1 MIQKGLNLRF
11 SNQNCEN
18 YYQSALSLKLP
29 VRLLPEIDGF
39 EVYFGKKR
47 YFFRGANHHMNGFT
61 SANISKNKY
70 STLLLL
76 KKAGFPV
83 PRFKAISEQD
93 CQEHPLKDLISEL
106 NFPLVAK
113 PTIDGRKGEGVVCNI
128 KTIKALQSYLD
139 DGWETR
145 EFINIEEF
153 HNHLNSYRVLVL
165 KGKVIGVVKRFPAMV
180 IGDGQHSIH
189 ELIKRDN
196 VLREKTN
203 EILKPIMIDEE
214 CLTCLDEAGLALDDI
229 PHDGQVIQL
238 GYTTNTSRGGTVIS
252 LGKKIPKDNERYFA
266 KAARVVDL
274 NLVGFDVLCEDI
286 YEPFTSS
293 QGVFIE
299 TNFSPSTRIHE
310 EFGIKPVRV
319 TRIILKDLIK
329 RHPFR
334 YALHR
339 LALVCNTFYARIVLA
354 SLGCVALVW
363 MFGFMK

>member
-1 MIQKGLNLRF
+1 MIQQGINLRF
-11 SNQNCEN
+11 SNKNCDN
-18 YYQSALSLKLP
+18 YYQSALNLKLP

-39 EVYFGKKR
+39 EVFFGKKR
-47 YFFRGANHHMNGFT
+47 YFFRGAHHHMNGYT

-70 STLLLL
+70 STLMLL
-76 KKAGFPV
+76 KNAGFPV
-83 PRFKAISEQD
+83 PNFKTISEQD
-93 CQEHPLKDLISEL
+93 CHEHTLEQWVSDL

-113 PTIDGRKGEGVVCNI
+113 PTVDGRRGEGVVCNI
-128 KTIKALQSYLD
+128 KTIKALQSYLH
-139 DGWETR
+139 DGWKTA

-165 KGKVIGVVKRFPAMV
+165 KGKVIGIVKRFPAMV
-180 IGDGQHSIH
+180 LGDGQHTIH

-196 VLREKTN
+196 VSREKTN
-203 EILKPIMIDEE
+203 EILKPIIVDEE

-229 PHDGQVIQL
+229 PQEGQIIQL

-252 LGKKIPKDNERYFA
+252 LGDKIPKANEQYFA

-286 YEPFTSS
+286 YKPFSS
-293 QGVFIE
+293 SKGVFIE

-319 TRIILKDLIK
+319 TRIILKDIIK

-334 YALHR
+334 YAIHR
-339 LALVCNTFYARIVLA
+339 LTLACNTFYARILLA

-363 MFGFMK
+363 MFGHMV